1 MKWDIP
7 EYLTLTPGWSRVRCD
22 YCQSGFYQTFTNMY
36 VTARGR
42 GPSELRPPV
51 HTFCFSVVG
60 LKLLNWYSGDSYDLG
75 AILKIRGFRWFR
87 WFKFRWFRCYT
98 CDQVIYIWMIQVLY
112 CVLFWRFRW
121 FRWFR
126 FGWYWLVIGS
136 RVLRGEGCLNILS
149 WSWSTHYDCIVETL
163 NKVGWISVCGG
174 IPTISQRQGT
184 GDTPLLTGIWANQ
197 RPVSWSRD
205 HSQPIRGQ
213 YAGHH
218 PGIWARF
225 HSIED
230 YRHTH
235 SMASNS
241 SNISNKLKRENS
253 RREWICGH

>member
-1 MKWDIP
+1 
-7 EYLTLTPGWSRVRCD
+7 
-22 YCQSGFYQTFTNMY
+22 
-36 VTARGR
+36 
-42 GPSELRPPV
+42 
-51 HTFCFSVVG
+51 
-60 LKLLNWYSGDSYDLG
+60 
-75 AILKIRGFRWFR
+75 
-87 WFKFRWFRCYT
+87 
-98 CDQVIYIWMIQVLY
+98 MIQVLY
-112 CVLFWRFRW
+112 VWSGDLYLDDSGTILCPL
-121 FRWFR
+121 
-126 FGWYWLVIGS
+126 LKIQVIQVIQIWMILTGDGS
-136 RVLRGEGCLNILS
+136 HTLRGEGCLNILS

-184 GDTPLLTGIWANQ
+184 GDTPLLSGIWANQ
-197 RPVSWSRD
+197 RPVSWSPD

-230 YRHTH
+230 YRHTR